1 MAKKKILVVE
11 DESIV
16 SKDIQQCLEKLG
28 YNVIGAAATGERAI
42 ELIDKKSPDLVL
54 MDIMLKGDM
63 TGIETAETIKEIYS
77 IPVIYLTAYADRNTL
92 NKAKVTEPYGYILKP
107 FQEIDL
113 HTSIEM
119 ALYKHEKEK
128 EKMRERE
135 MLYSLVEKKSSEGS
149 VFIKAESGL
158 VKLKTSDIIYVE
170 AMKDYVNFVTL
181 EKEYKIHCSIKE
193 VSEKLPK
200 PVFLRVQRSYIIN
213 VNKIK
218 SIEHQMIRLEGT
230 DKEIKV
236 GGNYKELLY
245 DQLNLI

>member
-28 YNVIGAAATGERAI
+28 YNVVEAVDTGEKAL
-42 ELIDKKSPDLVL
+42 EMLEKKNPDLVL

-63 TGIETAETIKEIYS
+63 TGIETAETIKEIYGV
-77 IPVIYLTAYADRNTL
+77 PVIYLTAYADRNTL

-128 EKMRERE
+128 EKSRERE

-149 VFIKAESGL
+149 VFIKADSGL
-158 VKLKTSDIIYVE
+158 VKLKTSEIIYVE
-170 AMKDYVNFVTL
+170 AMKDYVNFYTTGS
-181 EKEYKIHCSIKE
+181 EYRIHCSIKE
-193 VSEKLPK
+193 VNEKLPK
-200 PVFLRVQRSYIIN
+200 PVFLRVQRSYVIN
-213 VNKIK
+213 VNKII
-218 SIEHQMIRLEGT
+218 SIEHQMIKLEGT
-230 DKEIKV
+230 TKEIKV
-236 GGNYKELLY
+236 GGNYKEVLY